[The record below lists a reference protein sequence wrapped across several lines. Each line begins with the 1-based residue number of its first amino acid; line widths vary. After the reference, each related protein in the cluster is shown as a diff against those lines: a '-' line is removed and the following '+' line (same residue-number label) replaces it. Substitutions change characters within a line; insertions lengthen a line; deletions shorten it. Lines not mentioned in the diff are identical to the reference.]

1 MNYKQKLGYM
11 ALGAG
16 ILAIG
21 IIIGQIIAPDI
32 KAQSNG
38 VFDIIR
44 CRQLW
49 VVDDNGEIGII
60 MASSENNDHIILGG
74 LNKGQVVLSASTTG
88 SLSNI
93 TLSDLKRNPRINL
106 SNTHLWNQIDIRS
119 KAGNTAISLK
129 SLDSNNDITIYDQA
143 GNINWIA
150 PEQED

>member
-32 KAQSNG
+32 EAQSNG

>member
-1 MNYKQKLGYM
+1 MNHKQRLGYM

-16 ILAIG
+16 ILALG
-21 IIIGQIIAPDI
+21 IIIGQFVTPDI
-32 KAQSNG
+32 EAQSNS

-49 VVDDNGEIGII
+49 VVDGNGKIGII

-74 LNKGQVVLSASTTG
+74 QDKGQVVLSASKTG
-88 SLSNI
+88 DLSKI

-106 SNTHLWNQIDIRS
+106 SNTHLWNQIAIRS
-119 KAGNTAISLK
+119 KEGNRAICLD